1 MELDREAAAA
11 LGIPGDVVARAAAR
25 RREGRTLGEAL
36 AELGA
41 TDAATF
47 ARALA
52 EAAGLPFAPAPPA
65 LPARELTAVLPMP
78 FARRHLVLPLARD
91 GAGLAD
97 PAALAPLDDL
107 RLLYRAPLRPL
118 VVPAPALRD
127 AITRA
132 YDATAR
138 SAADTM
144 DAIEGE
150 RLDLVASELD
160 EPPDLLEAGD
170 DTPVIRLVNALLAQ
184 AVKDGAS
191 DIHIEPWE
199 RGLAVRFR
207 LDGLLHD
214 VLAPPGRL
222 AATIAA
228 RVKIMAGLDIAE
240 RRLPQDGRIRLRVAG
255 RDVDVR
261 VSIVPTAFGERVALR
276 LLDRAATLLDL
287 PELGL
292 AASIAT
298 ALDRLLA
305 QS

>member
-25 RREGRTLGEAL
+25 RREGRTLG
-36 AELGA
+36 
-41 TDAATF
+41 
-47 ARALA
+47 
-52 EAAGLPFAPAPPA
+52 
-65 LPARELTAVLPMP
+65 
-78 FARRHLVLPLARD
+78 
-91 GAGLAD
+91 
-97 PAALAPLDDL
+97 
-107 RLLYRAPLRPL
+107 
-118 VVPAPALRD
+118 
-127 AITRA
+127 
-132 YDATAR
+132 
-138 SAADTM
+138 

-207 LDGLLHD
+207 LDGLLHE

-222 AATIAA
+222 AAAIAS

-240 RRLPQDGRIRLRVAG
+240 RRLPQDGRIRVRVAG
-255 RDVDVR
+255 RDIDVR

-276 LLDRAATLLDL
+276 LLDRASALLELTD
-287 PELGL
+287 LGL
-292 AASIAT
+292 EPTT
-298 ALDRLLA
+298 ARALERLLG
-305 QS
+305 QSHGIILVTGPTGSGKTKTLYPATRRHVI